1 MNHATVYIIG
11 AGAIGKVLAVFLK
24 QNGKNVVLLRGSV
37 VNELTVTSHLAVEL
51 INQPRVTASVE
62 EATLD
67 KYDRLDGIIVITS
80 KSFGNPELAQKLKG
94 KTGHSPLVLLQ
105 NGLGVEQSFLDQGLE
120 EIYRCVLF
128 ATSQPVGENVFR
140 FQPVSESAIGVI
152 RSNGSQ
158 LNEIVNALHTAGFPF
173 RAEADIQKVIWKKAI
188 SNSVFNSVCPLLDI
202 DNGIF
207 HRHEKALA
215 LARRIVKECVLIA
228 REAGVNLSE
237 EEVIENLLKI
247 SKASDGQLIST
258 LQDIRN
264 KRRTEIDTF
273 NFAIANLA
281 KKFNKES
288 LVTETRLLGEL
299 TKLKSELNLH

>member
-37 VNELTVTSHLAVEL
+37 VNEPTVTSHLAVEL

-158 LNEIVNALHTAGFPF
+158 LNEIVSALHTAGFPF

-207 HRHEKALA
+207 HRHEKALT

-273 NFAIANLA
+273 NFAIADLA